1 MMQINKDNLESIN
14 KEYWLNR
21 APGYSDVNKE
31 ELEGIQHRTWK
42 EYLCGQISTNF
53 PDRTPADIKILDVGA
68 GPGFISIILAEEGYN
83 VTAFDF
89 AHSMIEEAKKNA
101 GALADKINFIQGDA
115 MNLPFEDES
124 FDVVFSR
131 NLTWNLPHPDKAYDQ
146 WIRVLK
152 AKGLM
157 MVFDANWY
165 TYLIDENKRKEY
177 MKDRENVK
185 LSSLEDY
192 NIGANFD
199 TMEQIAFDMPLT
211 HQNRP
216 AWDVEYLNSIHAGS
230 VSSVEDIGSILYS
243 EKEKINYCSTPM
255 FLVKAVKG

>member
-1 MMQINKDNLESIN
+1 MGYRTMILEENRS
-14 KEYWLNR
+14 YWTDR
-21 APGYSDVNKE
+21 AAGYSEVSKLELSTAQRQKWKDCLYE
-31 ELEGIQHRTWK
+31 ELAQ
-42 EYLCGQISTNF
+42 QF
-53 PDRTPADIKILDVGA
+53 PDRAMEDLRVLEVGT
-68 GPGFISIILAEEGYN
+68 GPGFFAILLCELGCD
-83 VTAFDF
+83 VTAVDLTP
-89 AHSMIEEAKKNA
+89 AMLEEAKKNA

>member
-53 PDRTPADIKILDVGA
+53 PARTPSDIKILDVGA

-89 AHSMIEEAKKNA
+89 AQSMIEEAKKNA

-131 NLTWNLPHPDKAYDQ
+131 NLTWNLPYPDKAYDH

-165 TYLIDENKRKEY
+165 TYLIDENKRREY

-211 HQNRP
+211 HKLRP